1 MSVPPKTEYSLSSI
15 VGGCKL
21 GIPSWQ
27 RRLYEQYFGF
37 SLSVCLRYTAS
48 REEALEMVNDGF
60 VRVFRGMAHFQ
71 EPEDQEHLS
80 KVFMSWLKKIMIH
93 TSINHYQSAKRKAE
107 RVDTGPGELPAA
119 ASGTMADHMAYL
131 DLVKLIQKLSPAY
144 RATFSL
150 FAIEGFSHEEIAQ
163 TLGISVGTSKSNLMK
178 ARKNLREMLEQ
189 LNE

>member
-27 RRLYEQYFGF
+27 KRLYEQYFGF
-37 SLSVCLRYTAS
+37 ALSVCFRYTAS
-48 REEALEMVNDGF
+48 REDALEVVNDGF
-60 VRVFRGMAHFQ
+60 VRVFRGIAHFQ
-71 EPEDQEHLS
+71 EPDDPDLLS
-80 KVFMSWLKKIMIH
+80 KIFMSWLKRIMIH
-93 TSINHYQSAKRKAE
+93 TGINHYKSAKRRAE
-107 RVDTGPGELPAA
+107 RTDTLSDQAGEASFRSPVDG
-119 ASGTMADHMAYL
+119 MAYT

-144 RATFSL
+144 RNTFSL
-150 FAIEGFSHEEIAQ
+150 FAIEGFSHEEIAK
-163 TLGISVGTSKSNLMK
+163 TLGISVGASKSNLLK

>member
-1 MSVPPKTEYSLSSI
+1 MSVPPKTEYSLLSM

-27 RRLYEQYFGF
+27 KRLYERYFGF
-37 SLSVCLRYTAS
+37 ALAVCLRYTAS

-60 VRVFRGMAHFQ
+60 VKVFRGIAHFR
-71 EPEDQEHLS
+71 EPDDPELLS
-80 KVFMSWLKKIMIH
+80 RIFMSWLKKIMIH
-93 TSINHYQSAKRKAE
+93 TSINHYQSAKRKADGIDS
-107 RVDTGPGELPAA
+107 RPELPEAA
-119 ASGTMADHMAYL
+119 TPGNAVDDMAYL
-131 DLVKLIQKLSPAY
+131 DLIKLIQRLSPAY

-150 FAIEGFSHEEIAQ
+150 FAIEGFSHEEIAK
-163 TLGISVGTSKSNLMK
+163 TLGISVGTSKTNLMK

>member
-1 MSVPPKTEYSLSSI
+1 LSVPQKTEYSLLSM

-27 RRLYEQYFGF
+27 KRLYERYFGF
-37 SLSVCLRYTAS
+37 ALSVCLRYTAS
-48 REEALEMVNDGF
+48 KEEALEITNDGF
-60 VRVFRGMAHFQ
+60 VRVFRGIAHFQ
-71 EPEDQEHLS
+71 EPDDPELLS
-80 KVFMSWLKKIMIH
+80 RIFMGWLKKIMIH
-93 TSINHYQSAKRKAE
+93 TSINHYQSAKRKADRINGNPE
-107 RVDTGPGELPAA
+107 QLEVE
-119 ASGTMADHMAYL
+119 ASGSPVDDMAYL
-131 DLVKLIQKLSPAY
+131 DLVKLIQQLSPAY

-150 FAIEGFSHEEIAQ
+150 FAIEGFSHEEIAK

>member
-1 MSVPPKTEYSLSSI
+1 MSVPPKTEYSLSSM

-37 SLSVCLRYTAS
+37 ALSVCLRYTAS
-48 REEALEMVNDGF
+48 REEALEIMNDGF
-60 VRVFRGMAHFQ
+60 VRVFRGIVHFQ
-71 EPEDQEHLS
+71 EPDNQEHLS
-80 KVFMSWLKKIMIH
+80 KIFMSWLKKIMIH

-107 RVDTGPGELPAA
+107 RVAGGSEQPEIDT
-119 ASGTMADHMAYL
+119 SGNVVDDLAYL
-131 DLVKLIQKLSPAY
+131 DLVKLIQQLSPAY